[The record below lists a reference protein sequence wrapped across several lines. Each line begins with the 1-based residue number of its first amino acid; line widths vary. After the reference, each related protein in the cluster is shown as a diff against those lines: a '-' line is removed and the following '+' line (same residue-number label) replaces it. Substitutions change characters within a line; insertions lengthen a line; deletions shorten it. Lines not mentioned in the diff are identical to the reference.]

1 MFIVKTT
8 LPVVAG
14 YTGLGRFPATYG
26 QPVSLPGEEERRYQD
41 VCSPLLQGVVNLARR
56 GRKDE
61 VPLRSEVRT
70 SGKNMCRKEGALT
83 LFM

>member
-1 MFIVKTT
+1 M
-8 LPVVAG
+8 AG
-14 YTGLGRFPATYG
+14 YTGLGRFSATYG

-41 VCSPLLQGVVNLARR
+41 VCSPLLQGVANLEGR
-56 GRKDE
+56 GRKDK

-70 SGKNMCRKEGALT
+70 GRKNTCRKTSGALT